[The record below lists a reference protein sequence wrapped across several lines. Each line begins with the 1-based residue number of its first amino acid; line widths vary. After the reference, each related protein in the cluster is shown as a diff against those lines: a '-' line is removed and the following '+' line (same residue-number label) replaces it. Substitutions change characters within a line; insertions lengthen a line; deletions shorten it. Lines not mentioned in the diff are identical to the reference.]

1 MSRQGSIN
9 DPINMGQIPIELY
22 LLEKVIIQQFNVI
35 QASNFVTKVYDTEQV
50 CKETTFITL
59 INILINNMF
68 IKL

>member
-1 MSRQGSIN
+1 
-9 DPINMGQIPIELY
+9 MGQIPIELY

-59 INILINNMF
+59 INILINIMF